1 MLRQKLVEILKQN
14 REDFISGQK
23 LSEIMKVSR
32 TAIWKQTKELERLGY
47 KVQAHRK
54 LGYRLISEPDL
65 LICEEVAPYLNTKF
79 IGRNYIH
86 KESLSSTNDLA
97 KELAYKVPDGTVI
110 VAEEQ
115 TKGRGRMGRSW
126 FSEKSSCILT
136 SLILKPQI
144 RPEKTVALTQVAALA
159 VVKAIEEVCSVKT
172 KIKWPN
178 DIILNS
184 KKVCG
189 ILTEMSS
196 EIDVVNYIVIGIGI
210 NVNCTKFPDDL
221 KEKATSLQLELGKPV
236 DRKKLLAS
244 LLNNL
249 EIYYKKYEE
258 KGFESLIPLILENSI
273 TIGKEVRAIYADR
286 EIKGQAITIDKEG
299 KLIIRTEKGEEI
311 ALLSGEVSVRGLL
324 DYI

>member
-32 TAIWKQTKELERLGY
+32 TAIWKQIKELEKLGY
-47 KVQAHRK
+47 KIQAHRK

-65 LICEEVAPYLNTKF
+65 LIYEEIAPYLNTKF

-86 KESLSSTNDLA
+86 KESLSSTNDMA

-136 SLILKPQI
+136 SVILKPQI
-144 RPEKTVALTQVAALA
+144 RPEKTVALTQVAALT

-210 NVNCTKFPDDL
+210 NVNCTEFPDDL
-221 KEKATSLQLELGKPV
+221 KEKATSLQLELEKPV

-249 EIYYKKYEE
+249 EIYYKEYEE
-258 KGFESLIPLILENSI
+258 KGFESLRPLILENSI
-273 TIGKEVRAIYADR
+273 TIGKEVRVIYTDR
-286 EIKGQAITIDKEG
+286 EIRGQAIAIDKEG
-299 KLIIRTEKGEEI
+299 KLVIKTEKGEEI

>member
-1 MLRQKLVEILKQN
+1 MDKQKLMEILKQN
-14 REDFISGQK
+14 KGNFISGQK
-23 LSEIMKVSR
+23 LSEALQVSR
-32 TAIWKQTKELERLGY
+32 TAIWKQIKELEELGYKINAHRRLGY
-47 KVQAHRK
+47 C
-54 LGYRLISEPDL
+54 LISEPDL
-65 LICEEVAPYLNTKF
+65 LIYEEIAPYLTTKF

-86 KESLSSTNDLA
+86 KESLSSTNDMA
-97 KELAYKVPDGTVI
+97 KELAYKVPNGTVI

-126 FSEKSSCILT
+126 FSEKNSCILT
-136 SLILKPQI
+136 SVILKPQI
-144 RPEKTVALTQVAALA
+144 RPEKTVSLTQVAALA
-159 VVKAIEEVCSVKT
+159 VVKAIEEVCSIKT

-249 EIYYKKYEE
+249 ELYYEE
-258 KGFESLIPLILENSI
+258 YEKKGFEILRPLVVENSI
-273 TIGKEVRAIYADR
+273 TIGKEVRVIYTDR

-299 KLIIRTEKGEEI
+299 KLVIRTEKGGEI

>member
-1 MLRQKLVEILKQN
+1 
-14 REDFISGQK
+14 
-23 LSEIMKVSR
+23 
-32 TAIWKQTKELERLGY
+32 
-47 KVQAHRK
+47 
-54 LGYRLISEPDL
+54 
-65 LICEEVAPYLNTKF
+65 
-79 IGRNYIH
+79 
-86 KESLSSTNDLA
+86 
-97 KELAYKVPDGTVI
+97 
-110 VAEEQ
+110 
-115 TKGRGRMGRSW
+115 
-126 FSEKSSCILT
+126 
-136 SLILKPQI
+136 
-144 RPEKTVALTQVAALA
+144 
-159 VVKAIEEVCSVKT
+159 
-172 KIKWPN
+172 
-178 DIILNS
+178 
-184 KKVCG
+184 
-189 ILTEMSS
+189 MSS

>member
-1 MLRQKLVEILKQN
+1 MLRQKLVEILKKN
-14 REDFISGQK
+14 REGFISGQK

-32 TAIWKQTKELERLGY
+32 TAIWKQIKELEKLGY
-47 KVQAHRK
+47 KIQAHRK

-65 LICEEVAPYLNTKF
+65 LIYEEIAPYLNTKF

-86 KESLSSTNDLA
+86 KESLSSTNDMA

-136 SLILKPQI
+136 SVILKPQI
-144 RPEKTVALTQVAALA
+144 RPEKTVALTQVAALT

-210 NVNCTKFPDDL
+210 NVNCTEFPDDL
-221 KEKATSLQLELGKPV
+221 KEKATSLQLELEKPV

-249 EIYYKKYEE
+249 EIYYKEYEE
-258 KGFESLIPLILENSI
+258 KGFESLRPLILENSI
-273 TIGKEVRAIYADR
+273 TIGKEVRVIYTDR
-286 EIKGQAITIDKEG
+286 EIRGQAIAIDKEG
-299 KLIIRTEKGEEI
+299 KLVIKTEKGEEI

>member
-32 TAIWKQTKELERLGY
+32 TAIWKQIKELEKLGY
-47 KVQAHRK
+47 KIQAHRK

-65 LICEEVAPYLNTKF
+65 LIYEEIAPYLNTKF

-86 KESLSSTNDLA
+86 KESLSSTNDMA

-136 SLILKPQI
+136 SVILKPQI
-144 RPEKTVALTQVAALA
+144 RPENTVALTQVAALA

-210 NVNCTKFPDDL
+210 NVNCTEFPDDL
-221 KEKATSLQLELGKPV
+221 KEKATSLQLELEKPV

-258 KGFESLIPLILENSI
+258 KGFESLRPLILENSI
-273 TIGKEVRAIYADR
+273 TIGKEVRVIYTDR
-286 EIKGQAITIDKEG
+286 EIRGQAIAIDKEG
-299 KLIIRTEKGEEI
+299 KLVIKTEKGEEI

>member
-32 TAIWKQTKELERLGY
+32 TAIWKQIKELEKLGY
-47 KVQAHRK
+47 KIQAHRK

-65 LICEEVAPYLNTKF
+65 LIYEEIAPYLNTKF

-86 KESLSSTNDLA
+86 KESLSSTNDMA

-136 SLILKPQI
+136 SVILKPQT
-144 RPEKTVALTQVAALA
+144 RPEKTVALTQVAALT

-210 NVNCTKFPDDL
+210 NVNCTEFPDDL
-221 KEKATSLQLELGKPV
+221 KEKATSLQLELEKPV

-249 EIYYKKYEE
+249 EIYYKEYEE
-258 KGFESLIPLILENSI
+258 KGFESLRPLILENSI
-273 TIGKEVRAIYADR
+273 TIGKEVRVIYTDR
-286 EIKGQAITIDKEG
+286 EIRGQAIAIDKEG
-299 KLIIRTEKGEEI
+299 KLVIKTEKGEEI

>member
-32 TAIWKQTKELERLGY
+32 TAIWKQIKELEKLGY
-47 KVQAHRK
+47 KIQAHRK

-65 LICEEVAPYLNTKF
+65 LIYEEIAPYLNTKF

-86 KESLSSTNDLA
+86 KESLSSTNDMA

-136 SLILKPQI
+136 SVILKPQI
-144 RPEKTVALTQVAALA
+144 RPEKTVALTQVAALT

-210 NVNCTKFPDDL
+210 NVNCTEFPDDL
-221 KEKATSLQLELGKPV
+221 KEKATSLQLELEKPV

-249 EIYYKKYEE
+249 EIYYKEYEE
-258 KGFESLIPLILENSI
+258 KGFESLRPLILENSI
-273 TIGKEVRAIYADR
+273 TIGKEVRVIYTDR
-286 EIKGQAITIDKEG
+286 EIRGQAIAIDKEG
-299 KLIIRTEKGEEI
+299 KLVIKTEKGEKMAI
-311 ALLSGEVSVRGLL
+311 LSGEVSVRGLL

>member
-32 TAIWKQTKELERLGY
+32 TAIWKQIKELEKLGY
-47 KVQAHRK
+47 KIQAHRK

-65 LICEEVAPYLNTKF
+65 LIYEEIAPYLNTKF

-86 KESLSSTNDLA
+86 KESLSSTNDMA

-136 SLILKPQI
+136 SVILKPQI
-144 RPEKTVALTQVAALA
+144 RPENTVALTQVAALA

-210 NVNCTKFPDDL
+210 NVNCTEFPDDL
-221 KEKATSLQLELGKPV
+221 KEKATSLQL
-236 DRKKLLAS
+236 
-244 LLNNL
+244 
-249 EIYYKKYEE
+249 
-258 KGFESLIPLILENSI
+258 
-273 TIGKEVRAIYADR
+273 
-286 EIKGQAITIDKEG
+286 
-299 KLIIRTEKGEEI
+299 
-311 ALLSGEVSVRGLL
+311 
-324 DYI
+324 